1 MQLTGIRCQRFTDQ
15 DRADRGSRWPLGRH
29 LPKACQQKP
38 RQFLYLEQVVVLR
51 CLVQPNHP
59 NLILRY
65 ILCWRRLVVLLN
77 IPAHVAIVLCYLWI
91 GLNETAAI
99 TAVALNKTAMDAVS
113 IREGVQALDPK
124 LG

>member
-1 MQLTGIRCQRFTDQ
+1 M
-15 DRADRGSRWPLGRH
+15 
-29 LPKACQQKP
+29 
-38 RQFLYLEQVVVLR
+38 
-51 CLVQPNHP
+51 
-59 NLILRY
+59 
-65 ILCWRRLVVLLN
+65 VLLN

>member
-15 DRADRGSRWPLGRH
+15 DRADLGSWWPLDRH

-59 NLILRY
+59 NLIPRY
-65 ILCWRRLVVLLN
+65 IFRWGRLVVLLN
-77 IPAHVAIVLCYLWI
+77 IPADVAIVLCYLWI

-99 TAVALNKTAMDAVS
+99 TAVALNKTAMVAVS